1 MSFHSTSFLVL
12 LCALFAVYWLIA
24 RWRLPRLWLLLL
36 ASLGFY
42 AVWNPL
48 PLLLYLFAAL
58 VNAIAGRVMER
69 YPKDLAKR
77 KTVMVVAV
85 CTHVAVL
92 VTYKY
97 LQLLLNSAGTIAGW
111 LHLTWAPPQLGL
123 SHPLGLSF
131 LTFQAIGYV
140 VDVYWK
146 HTSGRRSLLHQLLFL
161 TFFPRVVSG
170 PILRASDLLEKLDH
184 RPTLT
189 SIDGAQALFRITQGL
204 AKKLLLADVLGGS
217 FVNPV
222 FANPTGYS
230 ALECVIAA
238 VGYTLQLYFDFS
250 GYSDIAIGIAG
261 LLGIKFPENFNKP
274 YHATDLFSFWNRWHL
289 TLSTWLRD
297 YLYRPL
303 GGNQGT
309 KLQTLRNTMIVMS
322 LGGLW
327 HGGDWR
333 FLIWGAL
340 HGVFLVLWR
349 IWWWVAGKPKKG
361 EAGVVRNVIGW
372 LVMFNCVVFARIFF
386 RADTMTLAIDMF
398 RQLGTV
404 TTSLARVSALTWGS
418 LVACVVFYAL
428 PKPAFDKSQELF
440 VRSPVLVR
448 AALLIGLGL
457 LVRQFSSIESQPY
470 IYLQY

>member
-1 MSFHSTSFLVL
+1 MSFHSTSFLAALMVVL
-12 LCALFAVYWLIA
+12 TLYWSIA
-24 RWRLPRLWLLLL
+24 RWRWARLSVLLI
-36 ASLGFY
+36 ASLAFY
-42 AVWNPL
+42 AVWRPGPL
-48 PLLLYLFAAL
+48 ALYGLATFVNWSASALLLRLERGRKL
-58 VNAIAGRVMER
+58 VLG
-69 YPKDLAKR
+69 LA
-77 KTVMVVAV
+77 VGV
-85 CTHVAVL
+85 HLGVL

-97 LQLLLNSAGTIAGW
+97 LQLFLNSFGSLASW
-111 LHLTWAPPQLGL
+111 LHLEWAPPSLGL
-123 SHPLGLSF
+123 THPLGLSF
-131 LTFQAIGYV
+131 MTFQAIGSV

-146 HTSGRRSLLHQLLFL
+146 KTTGRFSPVHHLLFL

-170 PILRASDLLEKLDH
+170 PILRNEQLLEKFDVT
-184 RPTLT
+184 PTL
-189 SIDGAQALFRITQGL
+189 DGFAGAEALFRIAQGL
-204 AKKLLLADVLGGS
+204 SKKLLLADVLGGS
-217 FVNPV
+217 FVNAV
-222 FANPTGYS
+222 FSNPRGYS

-261 LLGIKFPENFNKP
+261 LFGIKFPENFNKP

-303 GGNQGT
+303 GGNQGS

-349 IWWWVAGKPKKG
+349 IWWWVAGKPKRG
-361 EAGVVRNVIGW
+361 EAGVVRNVVGW
-372 LVMFNCVVFARIFF
+372 LVMFNAVVFARIFF
-386 RADTMTLAIDMF
+386 RADTMTLAVEMF
-398 RQLGTV
+398 RQLGTL

-418 LVACVVFYAL
+418 LVACVVFYVL
-428 PKPAFDKSQELF
+428 PAPVFEKTKVLF
-440 VRSPVLVR
+440 VRSPALVR
-448 AALLIGLGL
+448 AVVLVAIAL
-457 LVRQFSSIESQPY
+457 LVRQFASIESQPY

>member
-1 MSFHSTSFLVL
+1 MSFHTTSFLVL
-12 LCALFAVYWLIA
+12 LCALFAIYWLIA

-48 PLLLYLFAAL
+48 PLLLYLLAAI
-58 VNAIAGRVMER
+58 VNGVAGRLMER
-69 YPKDLAKR
+69 AGKDQAVR
-77 KTVMVVAV
+77 KTVMVSAV
-85 CTHVAVL
+85 LIHVAVL

-97 LQLLLNSAGTIAGW
+97 LQLLINTVGTVSGW
-111 LHLTWAPPQLGL
+111 LHLSWQPPQLGL
-123 SHPLGLSF
+123 AHPLGLSF

-140 VDVYWK
+140 VDVYWRK
-146 HTSGRRSLLHQLLFL
+146 TSGRRSLLHHLLFL

-189 SIDGAQALFRITQGL
+189 SVEGAQSLFRITEGL

-222 FANPTGYS
+222 FSNPTGYS

-238 VGYTLQLYFDFS
+238 VSYTLQLYFDFS

-261 LLGIKFPENFNKP
+261 LFGIKFPENFNKP

-297 YLYRPL
+297 FLYRPL

-340 HGVFLVLWR
+340 HGLFLVLWR
-349 IWWWVAGKPKKG
+349 CWWWVVGKPKRG
-361 EAGVVRNVIGW
+361 EAGIVRDVAGW

-386 RADTMTLAIDMF
+386 RADNMTLAIDMF
-398 RQLGTV
+398 RQLGTM

-418 LVACVVFYAL
+418 LAACIVFYAL
-428 PKPAFDKSQELF
+428 PRPVFDKSQELF

>member
-1 MSFHSTSFLVL
+1 MSFHSTSFLAGLCVVL
-12 LCALFAVYWLIA
+12 VVYWSLA
-24 RWRLPRLWLLLL
+24 RWRWARLSVLLT
-36 ASLGFY
+36 ASLAFY
-42 AVWNPL
+42 AVWRPGPL
-48 PLLLYLFAAL
+48 VLYALAAL
-58 VNAIAGRVMER
+58 VNFTAGQVMER
-69 YPKDLAKR
+69 FPRARLAA
-77 KTVMVVAV
+77 MASAV
-85 CTHVAVL
+85 GMHLGVL

-97 LQLLLNSAGTIAGW
+97 LQLFLDSFGSLAGA
-111 LHLTWAPPQLGL
+111 LHLSWTPPGL
-123 SHPLGLSF
+123 TPPLGLSF
-131 LTFQAIGYV
+131 MTFQAIGYV

-146 HTSGRRSLLHQLLFL
+146 KTSGRFSPLHQLLFL

-170 PILRASDLLEKLDH
+170 PILRSEELMAKFDA
-184 RPTLT
+184 RPGL
-189 SIDGAQALFRITQGL
+189 SADEGAVALFRITQGL

-230 ALECVIAA
+230 AVECALA
-238 VGYTLQLYFDFS
+238 SVGYTLQLYFDFS
-250 GYSDIAIGIAG
+250 GYSDIAIGIAALFG
-261 LLGIKFPENFNKP
+261 VRFPENFNKP

-303 GGNQGT
+303 GGNQGS

-333 FLIWGAL
+333 FLVWGAL

-349 IWWWVAGKPKKG
+349 CWWWVAGKPKKG
-361 EAGVVRNVIGW
+361 EVPLWRSVVGW
-372 LVMFNCVVFARIFF
+372 LVMFNAVVFARIFF
-386 RADTMTLAIDMF
+386 RADTMTLAVDMF

-418 LVACVVFYAL
+418 LAACCLFYFL
-428 PKPAFDKSQELF
+428 PGAAFERSKALF
-440 VRSPVLVR
+440 VRSPFYVR
-448 AALLIGLGL
+448 AALLVGLVL